1 MTSPVQVL
9 CEQVSKELNGSV
21 TIIGIYIH
29 VTLSLLK
36 LKQFIVLGASGD
48 LAKKKTYPALFGLY
62 RNGFLP
68 ENTRIIGYARTKM
81 SHEDYIK
88 RITQYIKIQDADK
101 LEQFKKMTFYVSGQY
116 DEDASF
122 QKLREAIEQSEKE
135 RAVKQKNRVY
145 YMALPPSVFIPV
157 AQGIKRN
164 VYTTE
169 GSNRLVVEKPFGM
182 DSESSAHLGRE
193 LGALFTENEV
203 CIYIYYSMWR
213 YSLSDIHTCRSTV
226 SITISERKW
235 SRTS

>member
-203 CIYIYYSMWR
+203 CIYI
-213 YSLSDIHTCRSTV
+213 L
-226 SITISERKW
+226 
-235 SRTS
+235 